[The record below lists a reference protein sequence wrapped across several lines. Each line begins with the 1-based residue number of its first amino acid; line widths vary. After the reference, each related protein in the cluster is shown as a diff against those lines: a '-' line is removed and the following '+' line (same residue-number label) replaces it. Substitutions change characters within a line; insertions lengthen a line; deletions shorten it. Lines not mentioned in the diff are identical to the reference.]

1 VYVCTLR
8 VALLRLALDEE
19 RAGAAMAAARV
30 SVARVVILPVEAA
43 ERLLLTSLAVERV
56 ALTTLRDVVALLLLR
71 LLPATCRT
79 CADRAEDAVLLLVAL
94 LRPTLDRE
102 EEAMLDEREW
112 REFPP

>member
-1 VYVCTLR
+1 
-8 VALLRLALDEE
+8 LDEE

-43 ERLLLTSLAVERV
+43 ERLLLTSLVTERV
-56 ALTTLRDVVALLLLR
+56 ELTTLRDVVALLL
-71 LLPATCRT
+71 PATCRT
-79 CADRAEDAVLLLVAL
+79 CADRTEDAVLLLVAL

-102 EEAMLDEREW
+102 DEAMLDEREW